1 MCCSLKGHGPGVL
14 WNSGSKRKSTKW
26 GNCVLQHWTVT
37 NGLTNIWTGQV
48 RKTTESVCLLWIFL
62 LQTEEST
69 NPQQELVFLCRQS
82 ELSVKLNRQLERCLR
97 NSKCIDTESL
107 CVVSGEKVTHKQC
120 QIGTLS
126 TVTVVCVFMYEQV
139 WQIRVDVHVL
149 NHDGNLMDASSIA
162 AITALCHFRR
172 PDVSTQGD
180 EITVVSLQLLLS
192 RWRRCLRGILLIC
205 FYLYLL

>member
-62 LQTEEST
+62 SQTEEST

-107 CVVSGEKVTHKQC
+107 CVVSGEKVTQTMSNRNLVHC
-120 QIGTLS
+120 DSCL
-126 TVTVVCVFMYEQV
+126 CVYV
-139 WQIRVDVHVL
+139 WAGVADQSGRPRAKSWWES
-149 NHDGNLMDASSIA
+149 DGRL
-162 AITALCHFRR
+162 
-172 PDVSTQGD
+172 
-180 EITVVSLQLLLS
+180 
-192 RWRRCLRGILLIC
+192 
-205 FYLYLL
+205 